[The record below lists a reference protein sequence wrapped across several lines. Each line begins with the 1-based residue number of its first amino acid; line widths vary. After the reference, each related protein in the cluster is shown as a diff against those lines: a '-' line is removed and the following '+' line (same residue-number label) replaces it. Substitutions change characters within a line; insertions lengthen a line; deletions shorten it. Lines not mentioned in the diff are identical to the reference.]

1 MARTFSMLANVLEKV
16 CTWANNVYSAD
27 LGWSALKV
35 FIRSNWLIM
44 LTKISI
50 LIVLIL
56 SRKRI
61 ISSDCSYEFVHFSL
75 QFHWFFLQSSVPRSI
90 TFRIAMSSW
99 WSLYTW
105 IVSDHTAIL
114 ISVLLYV
121 LFPSLWLLLRF
132 SSFTFYLYRL
142 FSAIYLWW
150 VLLLFSSCS
159 CCGFRIAIKFR
170 KFWPLFLHI
179 YFLSPLPQDSSH
191 SCSYGCLKLPQ
202 ALCPWHYFLILFF
215 SLGFILDCFH
225 GPVLRFTIFSFRMSN
240 ATQCSFHL

>member
-1 MARTFSMLANVLEKV
+1 MLYDLNLQTFIEIYFMARTFSILANVLEKV

-35 FIRSNWLIM
+35 LIRSSWLIM

-61 ISSDCSYEFVHFSL
+61 ISADCSNEFAHFSL
-75 QFHWFFLQSSVPRSI
+75 QFHWFFLQSSVPRNI

-99 WSLYTW
+99 SLYTC

-121 LFPSLWLLLRF
+121 LFP
-132 SSFTFYLYRL
+132 
-142 FSAIYLWW
+142 
-150 VLLLFSSCS
+150 
-159 CCGFRIAIKFR
+159 
-170 KFWPLFLHI
+170 
-179 YFLSPLPQDSSH
+179 FLS
-191 SCSYGCLKLPQ
+191 GC
-202 ALCPWHYFLILFF
+202 F
-215 SLGFILDCFH
+215 
-225 GPVLRFTIFSFRMSN
+225 
-240 ATQCSFHL
+240 